1 MGRGGVGEM
10 SILRSNG
17 NNWGRWAAYRIALM
31 YSLTVHFCT
40 VDNNLAIWQSDNPT
54 IWQGSPWSS
63 FVSADSITN
72 SVNKFSDFKTC
83 SAELKRLQ
91 QLSRE
96 KWFCQLQKVSP
107 VWSGHSNFKNKDY
120 HSHWCFSKVMEAPHT
135 NLCPAQRT
143 LYTEQGGAGVLKP
156 SPTPLAHFICMVISC
171 WIYIQLDRKV
181 SNVQQDFNHLL
192 LAAFFLAWPGSPSLN
207 LPVVLLVTLLLA
219 DVCQY
224 WPIKKTTKTHV
235 CHLLQGVLWLITVTH
250 CLYSCRQVL
259 KLLHFL
265 LMSNL
270 ASPLDLPPV
279 GLGPVSFARSI
290 NSWVCKKTFPNKTY
304 KDSPHLFK
312 NPLFRCSY
320 RVVQGMRCVVD
331 ISCL

>member
-143 LYTEQGGAGVLKP
+143 LYRTGGRWCSQTKPYTACTFYMHGYLLLNIYTVGPKSIKCTTGFQSSLACSLLSCLAWFTFSKP
-156 SPTPLAHFICMVISC
+156 SRRTSCHSSSGRCLPILANKKNNKNTCLPPPSGSSLTHHCNPL
-171 WIYIQLDRKV
+171 
-181 SNVQQDFNHLL
+181 
-192 LAAFFLAWPGSPSLN
+192 P
-207 LPVVLLVTLLLA
+207 LLVQTSSQA
-219 DVCQY
+219 ASF
-224 WPIKKTTKTHV
+224 PSHV
-235 CHLLQGVLWLITVTH
+235 EPCFPPWSS
-250 CLYSCRQVL
+250 SCRPRTSQL
-259 KLLHFL
+259 CK
-265 LMSNL
+265 
-270 ASPLDLPPV
+270 
-279 GLGPVSFARSI
+279 I
-290 NSWVCKKTFPNKTY
+290 N
-304 KDSPHLFK
+304 
-312 NPLFRCSY
+312 
-320 RVVQGMRCVVD
+320 
-331 ISCL
+331 